1 MTCDECGSTKDVRLY
16 DDPDTAEPVQ
26 FCEPCAAQILGEDE
40 VPPSQS
46 ETDPNDEFADTCINA
61 ADYYREG
68 DY

>member
-16 DDPDTAEPVQ
+16 DDPDTGEPVQ

-40 VPPSQS
+40 DTHS
-46 ETDPNDEFADTCINA
+46 ETDADPDDELADTCITA